1 MALSIGR
8 RSLGGMDYDSSGMS
22 EASDSSPVVI
32 VRHPDDRE
40 SPLRRSASR
49 KPKTR
54 KARKVAR
61 R

>member
-8 RSLGGMDYDSSGMS
+8 RSLGGMDYDSGGMS

-49 KPKTR
+49 KPKR